1 MRDIRDDLQERVNL
15 CEEQIKA
22 VCSQFD
28 QMVQQMQSECDAKI
42 ADLKSG
48 LAMFLKLMEF
58 EHKLMGRV
66 VPLPNASTPPPSLIE
81 RIRAANS

>member
-1 MRDIRDDLQERVNL
+1 MRDIRDDLQERAKL
-15 CEEQIKA
+15 CEEQIRM
-22 VCSQFD
+22 VCSRFD
-28 QMVQQMQSECDAKI
+28 QMVQQMQNERDAKI

-48 LAMFLKLMEF
+48 LAMIHKLVEF
-58 EHKLMGRV
+58 ENKLMGKV